1 MNDNKHTK
9 HQTETVNNDKLL
21 VKTCCVVLF
30 HQNTTYWW

>member
-1 MNDNKHTK
+1 MNDNK

-21 VKTCCVVLF
+21 VKTCCVV